1 MTLTVDWLS
10 AKEAPSFARGSEV
23 FSGAED
29 NGNKLSLLPPLAENQ
44 IVPATTA
51 DTVIN
56 AIGFMAWALY

>member
-1 MTLTVDWLS
+1 MCAW
-10 AKEAPSFARGSEV
+10 GSEV

-44 IVPATTA
+44 IVPTTTA

-56 AIGFMAWALY
+56 AIGFMA